1 MIEKAAQTEI
11 VLRFED
17 GWIDM
22 HKRDGDECVHAAA
35 APHNAPCEQEVVAER
50 VNEEGGRSLK
60 VDGLKTSMCF
70 EAAKLDEG
78 DSSTQRERQHTKI

>member
-1 MIEKAAQTEI
+1 MSRTNIKPCCYSIEKCYAVNSRIEKAAQTEI

-35 APHNAPCEQEVVAER
+35 APHNTPCEHEAVAES
-50 VNEEGGRSLK
+50 VNEDAR
-60 VDGLKTSMCF
+60 C
-70 EAAKLDEG
+70 
-78 DSSTQRERQHTKI
+78 R